1 MNDDIGPLDR
11 QQICRHS
18 FIRHVELHQSLPSTN
33 DRALELAGVA
43 DLETPALVVAR
54 RQTAGRGRGGNRW
67 WSADGALTF
76 SLILD
81 TAKLNITARD
91 WPRLS
96 LTTAVAVCDALS
108 DCGLRIADCGLGDP
122 RDNPKSEVRNPKS
135 PLAIKWPND
144 VLLDGRK
151 VCGILIESPGGTA
164 PAKDRLIVGV
174 GINVNNSWRDAPPDA
189 GAAGTA
195 LCDVTGK
202 ESDRQSLLLL
212 FLGAFE
218 RRLEQLA
225 SGDSTLPATWQ
236 ALSYLTK
243 REVEFDCS
251 DRRLQGHCLGIADD
265 AALLIRCGNRTERF
279 YSGSAQI
286 KSG

>member
-1 MNDDIGPLDR
+1 MSDVAELFDR

-18 FIRHVELHQSLPSTN
+18 FIRRLEFHESLASTN
-33 DRALELAGVA
+33 DRAIELAGVA
-43 DLETPALVVAR
+43 ELETPTLVLAR
-54 RQTAGRGRGGNRW
+54 RQTAGRGRGENRW
-67 WSADGALTF
+67 WSAEGALTF
-76 SLILD
+76 SLILE
-81 TAKLNITARD
+81 TAKLGITPRD

-174 GINVNNSWRDAPPDA
+174 GINVNNSWRDATPDA

-195 LCDVTGK
+195 LCDAGG
-202 ESDRQSLLLL
+202 RQHDLQAVLIR
-212 FLGAFE
+212 FLRALE
-218 RRLEQLA
+218 LRLEQLA
-225 SGDSTLPATWQ
+225 SGDRELSHTWQ
-236 ALSYLTK
+236 ARSSLTN
-243 REVEFDCS
+243 RHVEVDCGG
-251 DRRLQGHCLGIADD
+251 RRIVGKCLHIADD
-265 AALLIRCGNRTERF
+265 GALIVATLSKTERV
-279 YSGSAQI
+279 YNGSAQPI
-286 KSG
+286 G